1 MKFNSIISLR
11 NHFHFIEF
19 HLNKRGLSESI
30 AAEELPLRS
39 ELFGSDQMRQHGRI
53 LASGHALRH
62 DHLPDQLLSRLAEN
76 ETVLIDV
83 RRLLTAEPNL
93 FLRRLSR
100 KTWAFFETFV
110 GPQDH
115 WLPPDNYQEHPVGV
129 VSHRTS
135 PTNMGLALSANLS
148 AYDLGYI
155 SAGSLIERTAG
166 TLHTMDTMERH
177 RGHFYNRYDTQSL
190 GPLFP
195 LCISSEES
203 GNLAG
208 HLLTLGPGLLGLADL
223 PIVGSL
229 LFHGLNDTLGII
241 GEIAESALSDRRT
254 ELQNDLDQAIAVP
267 PLTVNAV
274 RVCLLQLSRSA
285 AMMITEVEK
294 IETDLAAQLRWWTKV
309 FAEQCRDALDE
320 ITLLAPRRENLS
332 TDTSG
337 GSVHLDTIP
346 TLRQVAEMKTE
357 LHCPVT
363 AAVTKAATRLANI
376 DYLARF
382 ANRLAQ
388 ME

>member
-1 MKFNSIISLR
+1 MKFSPIISRR
-11 NHFHFIEF
+11 NHVYFTKYL
-19 HLNKRGLSESI
+19 LNRGLQKRT
-30 AAEELPLRS
+30 AAEETPLRS

-53 LASGHALRH
+53 LASGHALRP
-62 DHLPDQLLSRLAEN
+62 DRLPDQLLSRLAED

-83 RRLLTAEPNL
+83 RRLLTAEQNL

-129 VSHRTS
+129 VAHRTS
-135 PTNMGLALSANLS
+135 PTNMGLVLLANLS

-177 RGHFYNRYDTQSL
+177 RGHFYNWYDTQSL

-195 LCISSEES
+195 LCISSVES
-203 GNLAG
+203 GNLAS

-223 PIVGSL
+223 PIVGRL

-241 GEIAESALSDRRT
+241 GEIAESVLSDRRT

-267 PLTVNAV
+267 PLTLNAV
-274 RVCLLQLSRSA
+274 RVYLLQLSKSA
-285 AMMITEVEK
+285 AMMITEVEA
-294 IETDLAAQLRWWTKV
+294 IETDPAAQLHWWTKV
-309 FAEQCRDALDE
+309 FAEQCCDALDE
-320 ITLLAPRRENLS
+320 ITLLAPQRENLS
-332 TDTSG
+332 PDTPVDSG
-337 GSVHLDTIP
+337 YLDTIP

-357 LHCPVT
+357 LHSPVT